1 MINPLGRA
9 DGQTLGHRDG
19 VPLGSEL
26 GYTDDVLLGS
36 TDRQPLG
43 PAFGPAPPPPLTR
56 TAAPS
61 ALPELVPFPQIL
73 SAPRCNAEPEEGV
86 HCRARLGGVR
96 CEVLCGS
103 PKYGILKWVMDQVRT
118 VLSFKT
124 QHPISVVEGF
134 LFKFS
139 YALWFVVS
147 REEAMDQSLAP
158 PTERKSQKYYKKFWE
173 HFYGVHFVRTPVK
186 VPL

>member
-1 MINPLGRA
+1 MAARTDKRSVTA
-9 DGQTLGHRDG
+9 TVSHS
-19 VPLGSEL
+19 VPSSDAPTTSCSAQR
-26 GYTDDVLLGS
+26 TDSRSAPRSV
-36 TDRQPLG
+36 PH
-43 PAFGPAPPPPLTR
+43 PPPSTR
-56 TAAPS
+56 TAARS
-61 ALPELVPFPQIL
+61 ASPKLVPFPQIL
-73 SAPRCNAEPEEGV
+73 SAPRCDAEPEEGV

-139 YALWFVVS
+139 YASWFVVS